1 MLVDSRTKAWSM
13 SYLNDEDGLKFKIM
27 SNRYISAIA
36 EWWSN
41 YSYFLILP
49 AAIIAFCVAVYL
61 MFHDVL

>member
-1 MLVDSRTKAWSM
+1 M